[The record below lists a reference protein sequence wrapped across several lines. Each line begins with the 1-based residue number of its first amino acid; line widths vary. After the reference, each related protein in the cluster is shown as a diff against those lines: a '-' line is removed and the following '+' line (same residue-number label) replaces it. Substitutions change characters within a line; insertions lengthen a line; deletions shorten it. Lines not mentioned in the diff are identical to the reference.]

1 MPARARCEAHR
12 RAHQPRQPQ
21 HDPLDDREDRGRGP
35 LGGVARH
42 RDPSRLAGHGPVS
55 IEGPY
60 DEAFCVPGLLE
71 EIAQAEVEGFDG
83 HVIACFDDPGLDAA
97 RQIAR
102 APVVGIAE
110 AAMHTACLL
119 AGSFTI
125 VTTLARSVAT
135 LEHLVHRY
143 GFERRCRRV
152 RAAEFPVLAL
162 EEPGSGARERL
173 RAEIARA
180 LEEDRCEAILLG
192 CVGMADLAR
201 ALSGEFGLPVI
212 DGVAAATELV
222 EALFGLGLSTSKIG
236 GWAPPLAKPY
246 SGTFARFAPR

>member
-1 MPARARCEAHR
+1 MRINLVNPNTTLSMTEKIEAAARSVASPGTEIRAVSPAM
-12 RAHQPRQPQ
+12 
-21 HDPLDDREDRGRGP
+21 GP
-35 LGGVARH
+35 A
-42 RDPSRLAGHGPVS
+42 S

-71 EIAQAEVEGFDG
+71 EIARAEALAFDG

-102 APVVGIAE
+102 GPVVGIAE
-110 AAMHTACLL
+110 AAMHTASLV

-125 VTTLARSVAT
+125 VTTLARSIPT

-162 EEPGSGARERL
+162 EEPGSGARDLL

-180 LEEDRCEAILLG
+180 VAEDRCEAILLG
-192 CVGMADLAR
+192 CAGMADLAR
-201 ALSGEFGLPVI
+201 DLAAEFGLPVI
-212 DGVAAATELV
+212 DGVAAATRLV
-222 EALFGLGLSTSKIG
+222 EALLGLGLSTSKIG
-236 GWAPPLAKPY
+236 GWAPPLPKPY
-246 SGTFARFAPR
+246 TGAFARFAPR